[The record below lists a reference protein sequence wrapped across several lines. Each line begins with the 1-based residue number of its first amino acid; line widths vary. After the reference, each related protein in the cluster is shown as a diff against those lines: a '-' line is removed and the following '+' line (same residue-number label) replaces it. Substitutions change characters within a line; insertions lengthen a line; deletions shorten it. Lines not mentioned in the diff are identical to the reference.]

1 MNRLSTRSPFLLLAS
16 RTGIPELDGVVLEER
31 GERCYVAFLRLLL
44 VLFLRVLFLVAGFF
58 GSGAGAG
65 AFVVSG
71 LGFGEG
77 FGGGGE
83 GWKVGVAVEDI
94 TSLGLAMYPSPMKT
108 MPRTAMA

>member
-1 MNRLSTRSPFLLLAS
+1 MYANIGSPITKSASALEKPPNTVNRLSTRSPFLLLAS
-16 RTGIPELDGVVLEER
+16 RTGSRNWRVLYWKKG

-77 FGGGGE
+77 FGGGDDG
-83 GWKVGVAVEDI
+83 
-94 TSLGLAMYPSPMKT
+94 
-108 MPRTAMA
+108 